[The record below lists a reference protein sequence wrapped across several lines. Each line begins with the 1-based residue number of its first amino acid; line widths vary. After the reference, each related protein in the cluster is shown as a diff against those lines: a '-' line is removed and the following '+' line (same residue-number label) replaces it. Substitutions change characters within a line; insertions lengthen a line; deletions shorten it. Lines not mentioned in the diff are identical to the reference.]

1 MGLWQAIDISTEI
14 EIKGWNGMASWKLC
28 VEDYGKIKSA
38 EMECAPLTLIVGDNN
53 CGKSYLMSLL
63 WGIKNIGAIYLF
75 EKRDAEIN
83 EEERLLKDWISQ
95 QINLAFENGQS
106 IVGMEDI
113 SDWCRAVINQRLSQ
127 NKDSLLKWIFNSE
140 QVSANK
146 IQIHLSN
153 RAFKERK
160 LCFIRTTDDNIIMKA
175 DYGKNKTDNYGIR
188 NLEGK
193 TDDHSAEFLMKSI
206 FAFVLQ
212 INFGKNRYE
221 NLFLPAA
228 RTGFILTK
236 DLVNQVGREQTFN
249 MEPETKPMSPF
260 TRPINQFLDVIN
272 VLSLENQ
279 PSAKR
284 RKIIDLIEHQMT
296 SGTIEISDSPNKEIR
311 YVTETENGEQKSL
324 PLRTVS
330 AVVTELS
337 PLILLLKHMENIE
350 SLCYEEP
357 EMCLHPQLQHQ
368 MGRVMARIVNSGIDV
383 IATTHSDILLQSINN
398 KIALKSHPQK
408 EDLCKKLQLEEE
420 DLLLDTQVKVYQFQE
435 HNGKSQLIEIP
446 CGQNGFAVPT
456 FNNALDDIMG
466 EAYMVQGNSDE

>member
-1 MGLWQAIDISTEI
+1 M
-14 EIKGWNGMASWKLC
+14 C

-63 WGIKNIGAIYLF
+63 WGIKNIGAIHLF

-153 RAFKERK
+153 RTFKERK
-160 LCFIRTTDDNIIMKA
+160 LCFIRTTDD
-175 DYGKNKTDNYGIR
+175 
-188 NLEGK
+188 
-193 TDDHSAEFLMKSI
+193 HSAEFLMKGI

-212 INFGKNRYE
+212 INYGKNRYE

-350 SLCYEEP
+350 SLYYEEP

-368 MGRVMARIVNSGIDV
+368 MGRAMARMVNSGIDV

>member
-1 MGLWQAIDISTEI
+1 M
-14 EIKGWNGMASWKLC
+14 C

-63 WGIKNIGAIYLF
+63 WGIKNIGAIHLF

-153 RAFKERK
+153 RTFKERK
-160 LCFIRTTDDNIIMKA
+160 LCFIRTTDD
-175 DYGKNKTDNYGIR
+175 
-188 NLEGK
+188 
-193 TDDHSAEFLMKSI
+193 HSAEFLMKGI

-212 INFGKNRYE
+212 INYGKNRYE

-260 TRPINQFLDVIN
+260 TRPINQFWM
-272 VLSLENQ
+272 LSMCFLW
-279 PSAKR
+279 R
-284 RKIIDLIEHQMT
+284 
-296 SGTIEISDSPNKEIR
+296 ISH
-311 YVTETENGEQKSL
+311 L
-324 PLRTVS
+324 
-330 AVVTELS
+330 
-337 PLILLLKHMENIE
+337 
-350 SLCYEEP
+350 
-357 EMCLHPQLQHQ
+357 
-368 MGRVMARIVNSGIDV
+368 
-383 IATTHSDILLQSINN
+383 
-398 KIALKSHPQK
+398 QK
-408 EDLCKKLQLEEE
+408 EER
-420 DLLLDTQVKVYQFQE
+420 LL
-435 HNGKSQLIEIP
+435 I
-446 CGQNGFAVPT
+446 
-456 FNNALDDIMG
+456 
-466 EAYMVQGNSDE
+466 

>member
-206 FAFVLQ
+206 FAFV
-212 INFGKNRYE
+212 FK
-221 NLFLPAA
+221 
-228 RTGFILTK
+228 
-236 DLVNQVGREQTFN
+236 
-249 MEPETKPMSPF
+249 
-260 TRPINQFLDVIN
+260 
-272 VLSLENQ
+272 
-279 PSAKR
+279 
-284 RKIIDLIEHQMT
+284 
-296 SGTIEISDSPNKEIR
+296 
-311 YVTETENGEQKSL
+311 
-324 PLRTVS
+324 
-330 AVVTELS
+330 
-337 PLILLLKHMENIE
+337 
-350 SLCYEEP
+350 
-357 EMCLHPQLQHQ
+357 
-368 MGRVMARIVNSGIDV
+368 
-383 IATTHSDILLQSINN
+383 
-398 KIALKSHPQK
+398 
-408 EDLCKKLQLEEE
+408 
-420 DLLLDTQVKVYQFQE
+420 
-435 HNGKSQLIEIP
+435 
-446 CGQNGFAVPT
+446 
-456 FNNALDDIMG
+456 
-466 EAYMVQGNSDE
+466 

>member
-1 MGLWQAIDISTEI
+1 M
-14 EIKGWNGMASWKLC
+14 
-28 VEDYGKIKSA
+28 EDYGKIKSA

-63 WGIKNIGAIYLF
+63 WGIKNIGAIHLF
-75 EKRDAEIN
+75 EKRDVEIN

-140 QVSANK
+140 QVSVNK

-160 LCFIRTTDDNIIMKA
+160 LCFIRTTDDHIIMKA
-175 DYGKNKTDNYGIR
+175 DYGKNKMDNYGIR

-193 TDDHSAEFLMKSI
+193 TDDHSAEFLMKGI

-212 INFGKNRYE
+212 INYGKNRYE

-284 RKIIDLIEHQMT
+284 RKIIDLIEYQMT

-350 SLCYEEP
+350 SLYYEEP

-466 EAYMVQGNSDE
+466 EAYMVQGN